1 MRSIDDADYLRHEQY
16 RDGGNLSARVALH
29 RRFSVNQTG
38 WFPWIFDRVAV
49 PDEARILD
57 LGCGTGEFW
66 LQNRG
71 RIPRHWD
78 VTLSDLSS
86 GMVRET
92 RTRTRLGEAGIAARW
107 CTADAQALPFP
118 DATFDA
124 VVAAHMLY
132 HVPDRERAFAE
143 IKRVL
148 RPGGL
153 LVATTVGI
161 GHLREL
167 DALASRLSPE
177 TAMDDVADRFG
188 LENGAG
194 QLRPWFADV
203 EREDYPD
210 ALDVT
215 EVEPVVAYL
224 MSMTLEISP
233 DDARV
238 ADLREELEQIIA
250 RDGAFRVTKLSG
262 LFRCRAFS

>member
-1 MRSIDDADYLRHEQY
+1 MRSIDDSSYLRNEQY

-38 WFPWIFDRVAV
+38 WFPWVFDRIAA
-49 PDEARILD
+49 PDDARILD

-71 RIPRHWD
+71 RIPQGWD
-78 VTLSDLSS
+78 LTLSDLSS

-92 RTRTRLGEAGIAARW
+92 RTRLGEAGVAARW
-107 CTADAQALPFP
+107 CVADAQALPFP

-124 VVAAHMLY
+124 VLAAHMLY
-132 HVPDRERAFAE
+132 HVPDRGRAFAE
-143 IKRVL
+143 IRRVL
-148 RPGGL
+148 LPGGL

-210 ALDVT
+210 ALEVT

-224 MSMTLEISP
+224 MSMTLDVSV

-238 ADLREELEQIIA
+238 AGLREELAEIIA
-250 RDGAFRVTKLSG
+250 RDGAFRVTKTSG